1 MIVIEFIKMFNI
13 IIWIFYKWNIRLIK
27 IQNILTLAVIIS
39 LILPLQYN
47 TLKFVNGEM
56 KTDSILVMYDDDNSK
71 HPFLPD
77 SQNTILKPKV
87 DVSIEGTPNDDKMKG
102 GDGEDKITGEEGYD
116 TLSGGKGNDKINGG
130 KDDDII
136 NGELGNDTLKGENGD
151 DKISG
156 ENGNDLIEGGK
167 GDDILLA
174 GIGDD
179 GVLGDE
185 GNDVL
190 NGSKGA
196 DMMAGGLGNDT
207 FICDRN
213 DTIVDFNPIQG
224 DKTVGICFPPD
235 RSANEA
241 SYEDFTQEDVK
252 SPSPPPQ
259 PPQTQSPP
267 SFTHTDIPPE
277 AFKPGPPLQ
286 SPPPFTHDD
295 IPPED
300 FGSVPPYPV
309 PPSNEKYVSGPFF
322 N

>member
-13 IIWIFYKWNIRLIK
+13 TIWIFYKWNIKLIK

-56 KTDSILVMYDDDNSK
+56 KTDSILVMYDDNNSK
-71 HPFLPD
+71 QPIIPD
-77 SQNTILKPKV
+77 AQNTILKPKV

-102 GDGEDKITGEEGYD
+102 GDGEDKITGEEGSD
-116 TLSGGKGNDKINGG
+116 TLTGGKGNDKINGG

-136 NGELGNDTLKGENGD
+136 NGELGNDTLKGGNGD

-213 DTIVDFNPIQG
+213 DTIVDFNPIRG

-241 SYEDFTQEDVK
+241 SYEDFTQDNVT
-252 SPSPPPQ
+252 SPPPQ
-259 PPQTQSPP
+259 PPQPP
-267 SFTHTDIPPE
+267 QP
-277 AFKPGPPLQ
+277 Q

-300 FGSVPPYPV
+300 FGSIPPYPI
-309 PPSNEKYVSGPFF
+309 PPSNEKYVSGFHL

>member
-1 MIVIEFIKMFNI
+1 
-13 IIWIFYKWNIRLIK
+13 LIK

-56 KTDSILVMYDDDNSK
+56 KTDSTLVMYDDTNSK

-77 SQNTILKPKV
+77 SKNIILKPKV
-87 DVSIEGTPNDDKMKG
+87 DVSIEGTLNDDKMKG
-102 GDGEDKITGEEGYD
+102 GDGDDKIKGEEGYD

-130 KDDDII
+130 QDDDII
-136 NGELGNDTLKGENGD
+136 NGELGNDTLKGGNGD

-156 ENGNDLIEGGK
+156 ESENDLIEGGK

-190 NGSKGA
+190 NGSEGS

-207 FICDRN
+207 FICDLN

-224 DKTVGICFPPD
+224 DKTVGQCSPEN
-235 RSANEA
+235 RSENEA
-241 SYEDFTQEDVK
+241 SYADFTQVDVN
-252 SPSPPPQ
+252 SSQIPPSL
-259 PPQTQSPP
+259 QSPQYN
-267 SFTHTDIPPE
+267 DKIIPPE

-300 FGSVPPYPV
+300 FGSFRPYPV
-309 PPSNEKYVSGPFF
+309 PPSNEKYVSGFHL